1 VDEAERESY
10 RLRVRRQ
17 HRAHILQVAEHHLA
31 SIGCYRFTLEIVASE
46 VGLARTALYRHV
58 RNRTALIE
66 QILAEAGALA
76 RFDHVTQ
83 LAPSASLGTVLGAY
97 ARLTIQQTREHHAAT
112 GNHQLAY
119 PCCLRQAPC
128 PYARLDTVRP
138 AIQAQLE
145 TTSRLRAVPAS
156 DLPRLAQLLR
166 TVLCA
171 VLIEGP
177 DVDAEERDRAWFGS
191 SIGGLLPERPR
202 AEPLE
207 RRLGHTASSSYSATM
222 CYIYVAMRR
231 LCHCSVR
238 LPQPHPCWNVMERGG
253 WAV

>member
-1 VDEAERESY
+1 VDEAEHESY

-46 VGLARTALYRHV
+46 VGLACTALYRHV

-66 QILAEAGALA
+66 QILAEAGARALA

-171 VLIEGP
+171 VLIEDPDGDA
-177 DVDAEERDRAWFGS
+177 DVDAEERDRVT
-191 SIGGLLPERPR
+191 
-202 AEPLE
+202 
-207 RRLGHTASSSYSATM
+207 RLM
-222 CYIYVAMRR
+222 
-231 LCHCSVR
+231 VR
-238 LPQPHPCWNVMERGG
+238 LIDRGL
-253 WAV
+253 AP